1 MKSAKAQKEIY
12 AIFNRKTAK
21 TSAIGKNVADICH
34 DKAQKTPKPSHK
46 IELDHLHSMS
56 VTGVLDVPT
65 FTDKNIVVKLADETL
80 HISGQGLSVKNL
92 DVESG
97 KLQIEGRVDAIKY
110 VAKSTPGSF
119 AKRIFR

>member
-1 MKSAKAQKEIY
+1 
-12 AIFNRKTAK
+12 
-21 TSAIGKNVADICH
+21 
-34 DKAQKTPKPSHK
+34 
-46 IELDHLHSMS
+46 MS

-80 HISGQGLSVKNL
+80 HVSGQGLSVKNL

>member
-1 MKSAKAQKEIY
+1 MQFSTE
-12 AIFNRKTAK
+12 KTAK
-21 TSAIGKNVADICH
+21 TSAIGKNVVDICH
-34 DKAQKTPKPSHK
+34 DKAQKTPKTSHK

-80 HISGQGLSVKNL
+80 HVSGQSLSVKNL

-119 AKRIFR
+119 AKRIFK